1 MRYKVNRFNQMEIL
15 AYCFNSANQQKP
27 IIKAVESL
35 FFWENKECSHPV
47 TKENILKCL
56 EYGEGRLRLDSKNKL
71 IKSSENCTLDYYVD
85 FIKISY

>member
-1 MRYKVNRFNQMEIL
+1 MKIL

-35 FFWENKECSHPV
+35 FFWENKECNHKV

-56 EYGEGRLRLDSKNKL
+56 GSSEGRLRLDSKNKL

>member
-1 MRYKVNRFNQMEIL
+1 MEIL
-15 AYCFNSANQQKP
+15 AYCYNTTNQQKP

-56 EYGEGRLRLDSKNKL
+56 GSNEGRLRLDNKNKL
-71 IKSSENCTLDYYVD
+71 IKSLENCTLDYYVD